1 MKTNRRLTIEFVVLA
16 LLILSSLYIAG
27 SKVIAVSAEYIP
39 PEKITA
45 VRKVVGV
52 IFGVAGLVSG
62 LMCLLLYRTERG
74 RGELKAALKKLG
86 GANIELSRM
95 DENRSEFMSRVSHE
109 LRTPLTSLMESIS
122 LVLDGTLGKI
132 NKEQGDFLALAHK
145 DVKRLSRMVRG
156 LLDITRIKSGGVE
169 LRRCPM
175 NISLVLENAVKDM
188 RQEAEK
194 KRINLKTE
202 LSPHLLVAYA
212 DSDKITQIF
221 TNLVDNAIKFTPG
234 GGEVCV
240 RTEAGT
246 EEECIEVAVTDTG
259 CGIAPENLSG
269 VFEEF
274 ASFDNG
280 AGERRGAGLGLAIT
294 RELVELHGGK
304 ISAESKSG
312 MGSKFI
318 FTIPRYVIPLFSA
331 EHLDNEIERAKKRE
345 ARLTYRRMVMM
356 LLVVRAHN
364 LREIYS
370 REKGNEF
377 LRELEEVL
385 SAFVR
390 YLCDLA
396 GAYGNDGAACVL
408 NDVPED
414 KISAIEKRAEEAVIE
429 HGFPNAL
436 DIRRCVVV
444 YPGDGSS
451 GQELLGKIQEK
462 VGRGSG

>member
-1 MKTNRRLTIEFVVLA
+1 MTANRRLIVEFVILA
-16 LLILSSLYIAG
+16 LIILSLLYIAG

-74 RGELKAALKKLG
+74 RSELKAALKKLG

-109 LRTPLTSLMESIS
+109 LRTPLTSLMESLS

-132 NKEQGDFLALAHK
+132 NNEQGDFLALAHK

-188 RQEAEK
+188 RQEAVK

-202 LSPHLLVAYA
+202 LHPQLSVAYA
-212 DSDKITQIF
+212 DPDKITQIL

-234 GGEVCV
+234 GGEICV

-274 ASFDNG
+274 ASFNSG

-312 MGSKFI
+312 RGSKFI

-331 EHLDNEIERAKKRE
+331 EHLDDEIERAKKRE

-356 LLVVRAHN
+356 LLVVRACN
-364 LREIYS
+364 LKIYS

-390 YLCDLA
+390 YPCDLA
-396 GAYGNDGAACVL
+396 DAYGDDGAACVL

-444 YPGDGSS
+444 YPGDGNS

-462 VGRGSG
+462 VGRRSG